1 MSVQNNALAA
11 MLEQYETNNKPKY
24 EKRTDKVFDLKNYF
38 TTYLPKGTVSLT
50 KTIRILPTADG
61 SSPFVEMHG
70 HKIKIDGEWKTFPCL
85 KHEKNEPC
93 PFCEAREALLAT
105 GSETD
110 KELAKTYNTRLM
122 YIVKVIDRDDEEHG
136 VKFWRFNHNYKKEG
150 NLDKIQAV
158 IRAIKKDITNP
169 EIGRD
174 LSLTINK
181 NDEITVVSGV
191 ASLDPSP
198 LSEDPKQA
206 AEWMA
211 DDRTWRSVYA
221 EKNYDYLLI
230 VVKGGVPVWDKTAN
244 CFVDKNSTAA
254 VKTETNALDTELT
267 MGVENV
273 KSNIIASTTETV
285 TSSVESTVEDEVD
298 DDLPF

>member
-61 SSPFVEMHG
+61 SSPFVEMYA
-70 HKIKIDGEWKTFPCL
+70 HKIKIDGESKTFPCL
-85 KHEKNEPC
+85 KYTKNEPC

-181 NDEITVVSGV
+181 NDDITVVSGV

-273 KSNIIASTTETV
+273 KSNIIASTTETI